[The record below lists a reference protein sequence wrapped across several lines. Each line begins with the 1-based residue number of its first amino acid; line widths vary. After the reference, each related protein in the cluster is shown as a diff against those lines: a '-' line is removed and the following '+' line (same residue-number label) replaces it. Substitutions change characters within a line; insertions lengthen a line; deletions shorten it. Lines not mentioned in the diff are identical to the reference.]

1 MSFFW
6 VSCQVHRALSGTND
20 VSFHGFE
27 HCAQKQKEQMQK
39 GCWKYPKQC
48 YKKTLLFFMIMC
60 LSFYLRTLRKKTFE
74 NVSRVCKNR
83 KNEYKKFQRIP
94 SRRNGCQFP
103 VMTFSFF
110 TTNQFPKL
118 RLHSRPRMQNCTC
131 DVILGWPEFF
141 NSAVLCMLHSVYDT
155 ALEYVFSFAKE

>member
-1 MSFFW
+1 MVLHIMSFFW

-110 TTNQFPKL
+110 LL
-118 RLHSRPRMQNCTC
+118 RINFLNWDYTVGQECK
-131 DVILGWPEFF
+131 I
-141 NSAVLCMLHSVYDT
+141 
-155 ALEYVFSFAKE
+155 ALAM

>member
-60 LSFYLRTLRKKTFE
+60 LSFYLRTLRKKLSKMSQGC
-74 NVSRVCKNR
+74 VRIVRMSIKNS
-83 KNEYKKFQRIP
+83 NAFLQEGMDANFQWWP
-94 SRRNGCQFP
+94 S
-103 VMTFSFF
+103 VFF

-131 DVILGWPEFF
+131 DVILGWPEFLK
-141 NSAVLCMLHSVYDT
+141 SAVLCMLHSVYDT